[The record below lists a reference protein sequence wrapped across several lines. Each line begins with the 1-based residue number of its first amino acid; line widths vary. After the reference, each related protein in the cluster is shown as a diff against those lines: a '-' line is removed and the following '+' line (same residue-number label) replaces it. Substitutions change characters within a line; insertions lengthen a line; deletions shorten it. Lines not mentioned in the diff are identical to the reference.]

1 MNWGRAKTILILAF
15 LFLNVLLGY
24 QLWAD
29 RFSPTAS
36 ERDSASL
43 VEETKKLLESK
54 QIRVVPAIPK
64 DTPKLSTINVRYPE
78 GFREPKE
85 VVLPKPIRFISL
97 LSRATLREIETKTS
111 IGRFS
116 AYHLDSSLSKEN
128 VHIFHQLYR
137 ELPMFDVTLQLFAEN
152 GEITGYKQ
160 TYVEVKSGGGPEDPS
175 GQKIISAYTAVRTL
189 AESYLSEGA
198 VITDIKLGYHGQL
211 FDSEDQTFVPSW
223 RITLSDGEPY
233 YVHAFTGAVE
243 AIQPFDTRAGR

>member
-1 MNWGRAKTILILAF
+1 MNWGRAKTILIMAF

-36 ERDSASL
+36 ERDSATL
-43 VEETKKLLESK
+43 IEDTEKLLDTKS
-54 QIRVVPAIPK
+54 IRVISAIPK

-78 GFREPKE
+78 AYREPKE
-85 VVLPKPIRFISL
+85 MELAKPIRFISL
-97 LSRATLREIETKTS
+97 MSRTTLREIQSKS
-111 IGRFS
+111 LISHFDQYR
-116 AYHLDSSLSKEN
+116 LDSPVSKDG
-128 VHIFHQLYR
+128 VYVFHQLYR
-137 ELPMFDVTLQLFAEN
+137 ELPMFDVVLQLFAEN

-160 TYVEVKSGGGPEDPS
+160 TYVEVKSGGGPNDPS
-175 GQKIISAYTAVRTL
+175 GQKIISAYTAIRTL

-211 FDSEDQTFVPSW
+211 FDSEDQTLVPNW

-243 AIQPFDTRAGR
+243 AIQSYGRGR

>member
-1 MNWGRAKTILILAF
+1 MNWGRAKTILIMAF

-43 VEETKKLLESK
+43 IEETEKLLDTK
-54 QIRVVPAIPK
+54 RIKVVPTIPK

-78 GFREPKE
+78 EYREPKE
-85 VVLPKPIRFISL
+85 MVLTKPIRFISL
-97 LSRATLREIETKTS
+97 LSRATLREIESKATIS
-111 IGRFS
+111 HFGSYR
-116 AYHLDSSLSKEN
+116 LDPSLSEEN
-128 VHIFHQLYR
+128 IHVFHQLYR

-160 TYVEVKSGGGPEDPS
+160 TYVEVKSGGGPEDKA
-175 GQKIISAYTAVRTL
+175 GQKIISAYSAVRTL

-198 VITDIKLGYHGQL
+198 EIKDIKLGYHGQL

-223 RITLSDGEPY
+223 RITLSDDEPY

-243 AIQPFDTRAGR
+243 AIQPYLRGPDR